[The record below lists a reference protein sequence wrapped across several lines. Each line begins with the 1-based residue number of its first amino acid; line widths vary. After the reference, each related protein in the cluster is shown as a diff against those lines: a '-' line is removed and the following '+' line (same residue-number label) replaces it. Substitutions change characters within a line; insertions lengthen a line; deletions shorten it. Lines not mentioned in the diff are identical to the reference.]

1 MRMSSTVMC
10 FKCNSCYTVVI
21 MVPLLTWQLKLLIHA
36 WSKRR
41 FSFTEYFL
49 IDIIVFTE
57 ACFDRINLC
66 SYSTGNYCFSTQIS
80 INRNKYM
87 HTPTYANLCI
97 YLHLFTVISSYIWM
111 YGQKGCV
118 WICFHSQNL
127 FAGFVI
133 A

>member
-1 MRMSSTVMC
+1 MRMRMSSTVMC

-21 MVPLLTWQLKLLIHA
+21 MVPLLTWQLKLLIYA

-80 INRNKYM
+80 INRNTCM
-87 HTPTYANLCI
+87 HIHMQICVYICTYSQWSAVIFGCMVKKNVFG
-97 YLHLFTVISSYIWM
+97 YAFTVRTY
-111 YGQKGCV
+111 
-118 WICFHSQNL
+118 L
-127 FAGFVI
+127 LDL
-133 A
+133 